1 MENKKEEFYLFHVDG
16 YFYKKD
22 RGTTKEDIDEFQNKL
37 LDFLYENGYYFTG
50 FSQIEEEE

>member
-1 MENKKEEFYLFHVDG
+1 MKNKKEEFYLFHVDG

-50 FSQIEEEE
+50 MTQIEEEE